1 MTFDRDQADDQVE
14 LEHLRDAGRALYLSV
29 YIHYCLASIHPVRR
43 PSAPHRSGIAV
54 VGWQW
59 SHGQDH
65 RFGPAHQVGPA
76 AVDCDD
82 QAPPALLA
90 SLARSALLAC
100 ARDSR
105 SQLTV
110 SGNETDLLPLA
121 RVLVESTRSAF
132 AFLRAL
138 PRSLDDTNAPEP
150 SIKIGARPRVSEPL
164 RSVRI

>member
-1 MTFDRDQADDQVE
+1 M
-14 LEHLRDAGRALYLSV
+14 
-29 YIHYCLASIHPVRR
+29 
-43 PSAPHRSGIAV
+43 
-54 VGWQW
+54 
-59 SHGQDH
+59 
-65 RFGPAHQVGPA
+65 
-76 AVDCDD
+76 
-82 QAPPALLA
+82 
-90 SLARSALLAC
+90 
-100 ARDSR
+100 
-105 SQLTV
+105 